1 MFDIVIHLKGSSY
14 SKGVN
19 NELNWEF
26 RDNGIGEVHGHFLGW
41 CRWVVDFDWCGFAKW
56 SMVKGV
62 GSCKP
67 IVVPGFNGDV

>member
-41 CRWVVDFDWCGFAKW
+41 CR
-56 SMVKGV
+56 
-62 GSCKP
+62 
-67 IVVPGFNGDV
+67 